1 MRTSIKTLILISALA
16 MVMAACATP
25 GASAPDA
32 TAGQSDTPSVA
43 PSEEPSVA
51 PSEQPEAS
59 PEPAGT
65 LTIVGAAVDGPG
77 TPLADALE
85 GDLSEPVFVNG
96 VLFLDEDG
104 NLFFAD
110 SLVDASV
117 PTFGDVRVAVEG
129 YPTDGP
135 MWDLDDPNVTTLQEA
150 NGILFHEDVQL
161 YGNVTP

>member
-1 MRTSIKTLILISALA
+1 MKTPIKTLLLISALA

-25 GASAPDA
+25 GAGSPNPS
-32 TAGQSDTPSVA
+32 AGQSDTPSV
-43 PSEEPSVA
+43 EPSVPPSAA

-59 PEPAGT
+59 PEPVGT

-77 TPLADALE
+77 TPLADALD

-110 SLVDASV
+110 SLIDASV